1 MTSRDTRFMYEKV
14 SSPYGDTYYITS
26 EYDWEGFNK
35 ARGKKAASLK
45 KKGVTGGA
53 FDVAMERWM
62 LANTE
67 EIVVDKTNGRTER
80 VPRLKKQVNPLD
92 SLSPAQRKAYDEFLQ
107 LKAELESLLPEFAQN
122 LYRPPQLRKSTID

>member
-1 MTSRDTRFMYEKV
+1 MYEKV
-14 SSPYGDTYYITS
+14 SSPYGDAYYITS

-35 ARGKKAASLK
+35 ARGKRAASLK

-107 LKAELESLLPEFAQN
+107 LKAELESLLPEFA
-122 LYRPPQLRKSTID
+122 